1 MTTIDNNFGEDY
13 SSARS
18 LFVNA
23 AKACASETFSY
34 AHPGKGPQGQPL
46 AIDIAWLGPTDATG
60 VVIAGSGTH
69 GAEGLCGSGCQ
80 VGFLRDNIHKVLPA
94 DVALVL
100 VHANNPF
107 GFAHLRRVNEDNIDL
122 NRNFVDF
129 DADLPPNDG
138 YPELHDWL
146 VPQAWDGSLRQRA
159 DDAIAMYIE
168 QNGRGTFQQT
178 ISQGQYTHP
187 DGLFYGGLGPSWSRQ
202 TLERFAA
209 RYLAQAKRIGIVDF
223 HTGLGPRGYGEP
235 IGRGSADDR
244 RYQRARAWYGD
255 EVRSAMVG
263 DSSSVRLSGTID
275 YGYYRACPNADVTA
289 ITLEFGT
296 LPFDKISAAVRADNW
311 LYACGGGSA
320 CKHFDDIKASMREA
334 FYGDD
339 STWRADIWARG
350 QDIVHKALN
359 GVRG

>member
-1 MTTIDNNFGEDY
+1 MTVDKNFGADY
-13 SSARS
+13 ASARS
-18 LFVNA
+18 LFLTA
-23 AKACASETFSY
+23 AQAYASETFSY
-34 AHPGKGPQGQPL
+34 PHPQTGPQGEAL

-80 VGFLRDNIHKVLPA
+80 VGLLREDVKKALPA
-94 DVALVL
+94 NVALVL

-107 GFAHLRRVNEDNIDL
+107 GFAHMRRVNEDNVDL
-122 NRNFVDF
+122 NRNFIDF
-129 DADLPPNDG
+129 DAAPPTNNG
-138 YPELHDWL
+138 YAELHDWM
-146 VPQAWDGSLRQRA
+146 VPQAWDGESRQTA
-159 DDAIAMYIE
+159 DAAIANYIE
-168 QNGRGTFQQT
+168 REGQSAFQQT
-178 ISQGQYTHP
+178 LSQGQYTHP
-187 DGLFYGGLGPSWSRQ
+187 DGMFYGGLGPSWSRQ

-209 RYLAQAKRIGIVDF
+209 RYLANARRLGIVDF
-223 HTGLGPRGYGEP
+223 HTGLGPRGYGEL
-235 IGRGSADDR
+235 IGRGDADDG

-275 YGYYRACPNADVTA
+275 YGYHRACPSADITA

-296 LPFDKISAAVRADNW
+296 LPFDSVSLAVRADNW
-311 LYACGGGSA
+311 LYARGGGLESN
-320 CKHFDDIKASMREA
+320 HFDAIKGLMREA

-339 STWRADIWARG
+339 SAWRADIWARG
-350 QDIVHKALN
+350 QEIVHKALN